1 MKIEENRGVTLIT
14 LVISIIVLLIL
25 AGITVYTGKE
35 SIKKAKLEEL
45 RTNMLLIEAK
55 AKEYVEEANFKMG
68 INPNNLT
75 EEQKNDIRSTVYI
88 YTAKLDLASNV
99 TVDDS
104 SIPIKECYVL
114 TKEALKEWGL
124 DKIELKDGEQYLI
137 KFNDIITED
146 NKTLSVEIYNTKGYD
161 GKYSLTEIE
170 QIEL

>member
-68 INPNNLT
+68 INPDNLT

-88 YTAKLDLASNV
+88 NTAKLDLASNV

-137 KFNDIITED
+137 KFNDIITEG
-146 NKTLSVEIYNTKGYD
+146 NKTL
-161 GKYSLTEIE
+161 
-170 QIEL
+170 